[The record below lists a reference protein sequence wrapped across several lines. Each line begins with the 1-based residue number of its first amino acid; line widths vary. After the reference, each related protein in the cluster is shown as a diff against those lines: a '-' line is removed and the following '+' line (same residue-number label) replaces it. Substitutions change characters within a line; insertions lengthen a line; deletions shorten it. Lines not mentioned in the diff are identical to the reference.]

1 MKTKTSLYISLI
13 LILFSNSILNADT
26 ILFDS
31 KNIKIEEDGNII
43 IANQGTAKIP
53 TQSILIEGDK
63 SIYNKNVSELLI
75 TGNVKFFDD
84 LNNVYVESEKAIF
97 NSKTNKLLAIGITI
111 IQIEDTYDIY
121 SKDILYDRNS
131 MRISS
136 KLETSILDNLDN
148 IYILNDGFLFDTSKE
163 TISSKRTTVID
174 KNRNNYSF
182 DLAKVNLLMDTH

>member
-26 ILFDS
+26 IFFDS

-43 IANQGTAKIP
+43 IAKQGTAKIP
-53 TQSILIEGDK
+53 TQNILIEGDK

-97 NSKTNKLLAIGITI
+97 NSKTNKLLAIGINFI
-111 IQIEDTYDIY
+111 KI
-121 SKDILYDRNS
+121 
-131 MRISS
+131 
-136 KLETSILDNLDN
+136 
-148 IYILNDGFLFDTSKE
+148 
-163 TISSKRTTVID
+163 
-174 KNRNNYSF
+174 
-182 DLAKVNLLMDTH
+182 